1 MIGRREPGRS
11 GRLVMVAC
19 AIVSV
24 CGAGAGAEKANGV
37 RPVLD
42 RETAMW
48 LVAQPIA
55 CIDRL
60 HEAPRGTGYLYEI
73 KATIR
78 PDFAKTRAF
87 YGCSDWHS
95 AVHSTWAMAKI
106 LKTFPDLSI
115 APLIREKLDTH
126 LLPEAIKGEVAFFS
140 EEGNR
145 SFERPYGWVWLL
157 RLHQELKWWQD
168 PQAQKWASNLDPLV
182 HMFLERLPPYL
193 KGLAAPMR
201 IGTHANTAFS
211 LKLLL
216 DFARANGD
224 KELEAS
230 VVDRARAFYAADAG
244 CAPALEVSGS
254 DFFSSCLLEAVLM
267 SRVLPQ
273 PEFLKWLGAFLPP
286 PDAPTF
292 GAYANAIEVRGSKE
306 ELTKQN
312 LMGSK
317 SHLIGLAITRAQ
329 ALEEL
334 AAALPANDPRAPAY
348 RRIADR
354 QIRSGIDAMYAADY
368 VGTHWLASFVLEYL
382 STQRPPS

>member
-1 MIGRREPGRS
+1 M
-11 GRLVMVAC
+11 MVAC
-19 AIVSV
+19 AVV
-24 CGAGAGAEKANGV
+24 CAFGSGAGAQTAGGG
-37 RPVLD
+37 RPLLD

-55 CIDRL
+55 CVDRL

-78 PDFAKTRAF
+78 PDFARTRAF

-115 APLIREKLDTH
+115 APLIREKLETH
-126 LLPEAIKGEVAFFS
+126 LVADAIKGEVAFFS

-168 PQAQKWASNLDPLV
+168 PQAQRWASNLDPLV
-182 HMFLERLPPYL
+182 HLFLERLPPYL

-230 VVDRARAFYAADAG
+230 VVDRARAFYAADRG
-244 CAPALEVSGS
+244 CAPGLEVSGS
-254 DFFSSCLLEAVLM
+254 DFFSPCLLEAVLM

-273 PEFLKWLGAFLPP
+273 PEFLKWLGAFLPA
-286 PDAPTF
+286 PDASTF
-292 GAYANAIEVRGSKE
+292 GAYTTAIEVPGTKQ
-306 ELTKQN
+306 ELTTHN

-334 AAALPANDPRAPAY
+334 AAALPLNDPRALAY

-354 QIRSGIDAMYAADY
+354 QIRNGIDAMYAADY

-382 STQRPPS
+382 STQPAAGVVKAPR